1 MLDPNPEFYGWFSLH
16 TVVPPAIY
24 YFLVIPFP
32 DTSKEKTVYIAK
44 ARFYVLKSTI
54 AIPFKNKIKKVIKNG
69 VKTLLYF

>member
-16 TVVPPAIY
+16 TVVPTAIY

-44 ARFYVLKSTI
+44 ARFYVLNSTI
-54 AIPFKNKIKKVIKNG
+54 AIPLKNKIKKVIKNG